1 MKIDEELKEVLENLV
16 KEKYISSYGLSL
28 RSLNGG
34 VLFEEGV
41 RKGERYVFNVGRNI
55 VEIFLNF
62 SKKHD
67 KELLGFF
74 ITKYFSFIN
83 KIHNLE
89 ERVRELNILQEV
101 GNKINSTLRLK
112 DLLNLIMFLSKETL
126 EAEASSLML
135 LDEKNRKLV
144 FEVALGEKGDIIKQ
158 FKIPLGEGIAGWVAM
173 TGEPIIVNDVNKDS
187 RFARR
192 YDIATSFKTKSILCV
207 PLKTK
212 EKIIGVIEV
221 LNKIGIDNFDEND
234 LNLLQAI
241 ANQAAIA
248 IENARLYQD
257 LKELFFDTVESL
269 ASAIDAKDPYTHGHS
284 RRVAQYAEMIARE
297 IGYNTSFVEKIKL
310 SALLHDIG
318 KIGIDESILRKKE
331 KLTLEEKKE
340 IEKHPSVGKKI
351 LEPLSSLEDI
361 IPGIEEHHEK
371 YDGSGYPKG
380 LKGEEISILG
390 RIIAVADTLDAI
402 TSDRPYRKG
411 LSMETAVREIE
422 KQKGKQFDPLVV
434 SAVLSLWERGKLCS
448 GS

>member
-1 MKIDEELKEVLENLV
+1 MKIVDELKEILESLV
-16 KEKYISSYGLSL
+16 KEKYISSYRLSL
-28 RSLNGG
+28 RNYNGEI
-34 VLFEEGV
+34 LFEEGI
-41 RKGERYVFNVGRNI
+41 REGERYIFNVGKSI
-55 VEIFLNF
+55 VEIFLNL
-62 SKKHD
+62 SKEQD
-67 KELLGFF
+67 KKLLEIF
-74 ITKYFSFIN
+74 ITEYFSLIN
-83 KIHNLE
+83 KINNLE
-89 ERVRELNILQEV
+89 ERVKELNILQEV
-101 GNKINSTLRLK
+101 GNKISSTLRLK
-112 DLLNLIMFLSKETL
+112 DLLNLIMLLSKETL

-135 LDEKNRKLV
+135 LDEKSNELV

-158 FKIPLGEGIAGWVAM
+158 FRIPLGDGIAGWVAM
-173 TGEPIIVNDVNKDS
+173 TGEPLIVNDVGKDP
-187 RFARR
+187 RFAKK
-192 YDIATSFKTKSILCV
+192 YDMATSFRTKSILCV

-241 ANQAAIA
+241 SNQAAIA

-284 RRVAQYAEMIARE
+284 RRVAQYAEMIAKE
-297 IGYNTSFVEKIKL
+297 IGYNTNFVEKVKL

-318 KIGIDESILRKKE
+318 KIGIDESILRKSE

-340 IEKHPSVGKKI
+340 IERHPSVGKKI

-361 IPGIEEHHEK
+361 FPGVEEHHEK

-390 RIIAVADTLDAI
+390 RIIAVADTLDAM

-411 LSMETAVREIE
+411 LSIETTLNEIKNQE
-422 KQKGKQFDPLVV
+422 GKQFDPLVV
-434 SAVLSLWERGKLCS
+434 SALLSLWKKGKLCS